1 MVGKARQNNAAM
13 SSSNFARALSPAC
26 AATLIHRGVTM
37 EDIQH
42 ADFGLMRRAGVEPG
56 SRLHEGIIDAARKC
70 GPDLHSAALE
80 SFPENTPVVPRRE

>member
-1 MVGKARQNNAAM
+1 M
-13 SSSNFARALSPAC
+13 SSSTFARVLSPVC

-37 EDIQH
+37 EDIRR
-42 ADFGLMRRAGVEPG
+42 ADFELMRRAGVEPG

-70 GPDLHSAALE
+70 GPDLHSAALA